1 MRTAAEPRRKTRYS
15 HHPHARRDVQRVDGD
30 AAEQARDGAR
40 WKARHGRI
48 RSRGGAGPPRRPLG
62 RRCVTSE
69 SLPTPHS
76 QGAHEKSS
84 DSGNGLGL
92 GCDRAASENSQDRQA
107 WVPGSDPHTSQAVVG
122 CVLTSQACFLSC
134 TQASPMSGL
143 PTPAQQG
150 VHPLLPVKGASR
162 VPQMWSVAH
171 PSPLHPA
178 GQGLPHSPP
187 PLSTARRP
195 GFAKNAGSL
204 PGRSRDPARAIAG
217 EGR

>member
-1 MRTAAEPRRKTRYS
+1 MAAEPRRKARYS

-69 SLPTPHS
+69 SLPTPIPRGPTRS
-76 QGAHEKSS
+76 PLTQAT
-84 DSGNGLGL
+84 
-92 GCDRAASENSQDRQA
+92 A
-107 WVPGSDPHTSQAVVG
+107 WVWAVTGLPLRTARTGRPGSQALTHTPARPWLGAFSPRRPVFSPAH
-122 CVLTSQACFLSC
+122 S
-134 TQASPMSGL
+134 SPMSGL

-150 VHPLLPVKGASR
+150 VHPLLPVKGASW